1 MHHRFSNLQKKTFHL
16 DILYIH
22 RSRFLHI
29 PNYNNTLWVQSPN
42 TPQTMHLSGIADS
55 QQCLLY
61 SCTCLPGMLCKDCL
75 STLLYNYRRSSLMEW
90 SLNQYHSLYTL

>member
-1 MHHRFSNLQKKTFHL
+1 
-16 DILYIH
+16 
-22 RSRFLHI
+22 
-29 PNYNNTLWVQSPN
+29 
-42 TPQTMHLSGIADS
+42 MHLSGIADS